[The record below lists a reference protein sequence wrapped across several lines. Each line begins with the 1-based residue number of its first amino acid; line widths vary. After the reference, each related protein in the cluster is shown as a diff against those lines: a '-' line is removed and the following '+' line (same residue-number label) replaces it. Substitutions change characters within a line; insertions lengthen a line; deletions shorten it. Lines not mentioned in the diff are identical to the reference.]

1 MRRGVERALDECL
14 SQLNTGELGLEEV
27 LARHPEHE
35 TELRPLLRTAMLV
48 RHTPRAVPSPA
59 AKAAGRQRLLAAVAK
74 KRREKVQA
82 RPGLMRRLG
91 QSAAILVQ
99 PLVRPQRQPLRLA
112 QAIAALLIIVS
123 LISAGTVGV
132 AASSLP
138 DSPLYPIKRT
148 TERVQ
153 LALTTSPA
161 SKARLYMSH
170 SERRWEEIR
179 ALWET
184 GKGLSEATLQ
194 DMNSA
199 RSDALTAISQVSGEE
214 RLSLLTAFDLL
225 TEKQQK
231 TLEEIR
237 PAVPPSNQEA
247 VEEALE
253 ASEDHRWV
261 AKEAMVEPDLLLTP
275 SPMPRPTD
283 TATSVPPTFTPAPVP
298 TATPVPPTPT
308 AIPRPTVKPMATP
321 TRQAEVPA
329 KPPVELTATPTPEAE
344 VPFVPTVEPT
354 STAQAEVPFVPT
366 LEPTVEPT
374 STPQAEVPFV
384 PTLEPTSTAQVEV
397 PFVPAV
403 EPTVEPTPTATPIPL
418 PTATPT
424 PLPTAT
430 STPLPTATPT
440 PLPPAKP
447 TPTPQV
453 EVPFQPVPASSVTN
467 CRVSDA
473 PGGAGMTE
481 FPAGTG
487 TVYIVFDYAYMAGEE
502 VVIRV
507 YDSSSN
513 NVLFEESKNLSGDGT
528 ECITFSADGGLAA
541 GRYAVN
547 IYHGG
552 SLIKTVIWEVAE

>member
-1 MRRGVERALDECL
+1 MRQGLERALDECL

-27 LARHPEHE
+27 LARHPEHQA
-35 TELRPLLRTAMLV
+35 ELRPLLRTAMWV
-48 RHTPRAVPSPA
+48 RQSPRAVPSPA

-74 KRREKVQA
+74 KRREKARA
-82 RPGLMRRLG
+82 RPGLVRRLG

-99 PLVRPQRQPLRLA
+99 PLLRPQRQPLRLA
-112 QAIAALLIIVS
+112 QAIAALLVIVS

-148 TERVQ
+148 AERVQ

-161 SKARLYMSH
+161 SKARLHMSY

-184 GKGLSEATLQ
+184 GKGLNEATLQ

-199 RSDALTAISQVSGEE
+199 RSDALTFIGQVSEEE
-214 RLSLLTAFDLL
+214 RLNLLTAFDLL
-225 TEKQQK
+225 AEKQQK

-261 AKEAMVEPDLLLTP
+261 AKEAIIEPDVLLTP

-283 TATSVPPTFTPAPVP
+283 TATPVPPTFTPAPVP
-298 TATPVPPTPT
+298 TATPVPPTATPIPTPT
-308 AIPRPTVKPMATP
+308 AEP
-321 TRQAEVPA
+321 
-329 KPPVELTATPTPEAE
+329 TATPTPPVKKPPELTPEPTATPTHPVE
-344 VPFVPTVEPT
+344 TPPKLTPEPTATPTPQAVVPPMPTVVEPT
-354 STAQAEVPFVPT
+354 A
-366 LEPTVEPT
+366 
-374 STPQAEVPFV
+374 
-384 PTLEPTSTAQVEV
+384 
-397 PFVPAV
+397 
-403 EPTVEPTPTATPIPL
+403 TVEPTPTAQAAVPSG
-418 PTATPT
+418 PTMEPQPT
-424 PLPTAT
+424 PTAT

-440 PLPPAKP
+440 PIPTATPTPMPPAKP

-453 EVPFQPVPASSVTN
+453 EVPSQPVPASSVTN
-467 CRVSDA
+467 CRVRDT
-473 PGGAGMTE
+473 PGGAGMTR
-481 FPAGTG
+481 FPVGTAK
-487 TVYIVFDYAYMAGEE
+487 VYIVFDYAYMAGEE

-507 YDSSSN
+507 YDSGS
-513 NVLFEESKNLSGDGT
+513 NVLLEKTKTLSGDGT
-528 ECITFSADGGLAA
+528 ECITFSAGGGLAA